1 MIEAYTPLLAGII
14 AVSMVLAAYMV
25 VRARDLV
32 YASGSL
38 AILGLLNA
46 LMLALLGYSIVAAFL
61 VVVYVG
67 AAVMFIIITVS
78 MLGGGR
84 GEKRDEE
91 KGLFVATTIAT
102 ALALIAY
109 TAGYYKA
116 FTRPE
121 TIPISTVSEFL
132 ASNYGVALAIVFIAL
147 AATLVEAISIAR
159 RG

>member
-1 MIEAYTPLLAGII
+1 VIEAYTPLLAGIV
-14 AVSMVLAAYMV
+14 AVSMVLSGYMV

-38 AILGLLNA
+38 AILGMMNA
-46 LMLALLGYSIVAAFL
+46 LMLAVLGYTLVAAFL

-67 AAVMFIIITVS
+67 AAVMFIIISVS

-91 KGLFVATTIAT
+91 KGLFAATS
-102 ALALIAY
+102 LAAVLAILAY

-116 FTRPE
+116 YTKPAGVA
-121 TIPISTVSEFL
+121 ISSVSDFL
-132 ASNYGVALAIVFIAL
+132 ASNYGVVLAIVFIAL

>member
-1 MIEAYTPLLAGII
+1 VIEAYVPLLAGII
-14 AVSMVLAAYMV
+14 GVSMILSAYLV
-25 VRARDLV
+25 VRAKDLV

-38 AILGLLNA
+38 AILGMMNA
-46 LMLALLGYSIVAAFL
+46 LMLALMGYTLIAAFL

-67 AAVMFIIITVS
+67 AAVMFIIISVS

-91 KGLFVATTIAT
+91 KGLFAASSIA
-102 ALALIAY
+102 AVLALLAY
-109 TAGYYKA
+109 TAGYYKSY
-116 FTRPE
+116 TRPAE
-121 TIPISTVSEFL
+121 LAISSVSDFL
-132 ASNYGVALAIVFIAL
+132 ASNYGLVLAIVFIAL